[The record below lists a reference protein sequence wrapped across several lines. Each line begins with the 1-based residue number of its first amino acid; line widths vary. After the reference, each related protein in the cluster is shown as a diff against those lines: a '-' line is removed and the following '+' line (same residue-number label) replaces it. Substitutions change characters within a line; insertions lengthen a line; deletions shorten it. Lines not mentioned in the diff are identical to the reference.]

1 MTSIGH
7 LLDKELSTEVCS
19 ALNIS
24 HTIEGRRREMH
35 IEFWCGNLKERGHLK
50 SPKCR

>member
-7 LLDKELSTEVCS
+7 LLDNKLSTEICS
-19 ALNIS
+19 ALKIC

-35 IEFWCGNLKERGHLK
+35 IEFWWENLKERGHWK
-50 SPKCR
+50 GHKCR